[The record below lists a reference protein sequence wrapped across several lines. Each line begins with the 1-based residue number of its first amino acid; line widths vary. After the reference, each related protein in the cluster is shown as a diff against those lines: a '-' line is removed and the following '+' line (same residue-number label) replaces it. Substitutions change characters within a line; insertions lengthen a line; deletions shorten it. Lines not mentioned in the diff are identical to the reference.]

1 MTMEVVLL
9 TGMSGSG
16 KSVAINAL
24 EDAGFYCVD
33 NLPPE
38 LLFTLI
44 ALERERTGANKLRK
58 LSVAIDAR
66 SAASLPDLAAKLD
79 VLIAE
84 GVKIRSLFLDTKDDV
99 LVRRFSESRRPHPL
113 ARQSDDGNLH
123 ALLENIQTE
132 RELLAPLRERS
143 AVMDTSLLRP
153 AQLRAWVRQMVDAPE
168 ASLTLVFQSFAYK
181 HGVPLDADFVF
192 DVRMLPNPHY
202 VKDLRPLTGR
212 DQPVI
217 DYINAQPEALELI
230 DQIYTFLTRWLP
242 GLESDQRGYVTVAIG
257 CTGGQHRS
265 VYCVEQL
272 AWRFAST
279 HAVLRRHREQDG
291 R

>member
-24 EDAGFYCVD
+24 EDAGYYCVD

-38 LLFTLI
+38 LLFPLI
-44 ALERERTGANKLRK
+44 AIERERTGSARLRK
-58 LSVAIDAR
+58 LSVAMDAR

-79 VLIAE
+79 VLMAE
-84 GVKIRSLFLDTKDDV
+84 GVKIRALYLDASNDV
-99 LVRRFSESRRPHPL
+99 LVHRFSESRRPHPL
-113 ARQSDDGNLH
+113 ARQSDDESPQ
-123 ALLENIQTE
+123 ALLENIQSE

-143 AVMDTSLLRP
+143 AVVDTSLLRP
-153 AQLRAWVRQMVDAPE
+153 TQLRTWVRQMVEAPE

-217 DYINAQPEALELI
+217 DYIGAQAEATELL
-230 DQIYTFLTRWLP
+230 DDIYTFLNRWLP

-272 AWRFAST
+272 ANQFATS

>member
-1 MTMEVVLL
+1 MGMEIVLL

-24 EDAGFYCVD
+24 EDAGYYCVD

-38 LLFTLI
+38 LLFPLI
-44 ALERERTGANKLRK
+44 ALERERTGTARLRK
-58 LSVAIDAR
+58 LSVSMDAR

-79 VLIAE
+79 VLMAE
-84 GVKIRSLFLDTKDDV
+84 GVKIRSLFLDASNDV

-113 ARQSDDGNLH
+113 ARQNAPETPQ
-123 ALLENIQTE
+123 ALLDNIQDE
-132 RELLAPLRERS
+132 RELLASLRERS
-143 AVMDTSLLRP
+143 AVVDTSLLRP
-153 AQLRAWVRQMVDAPE
+153 LQLRTWVRQMVDAPE

-217 DYINAQPEALELI
+217 DYINAQPEALELL
-230 DQIYTFLTRWLP
+230 DQIHTFLSRWLP
-242 GLESDQRGYVTVAIG
+242 GLESDQRGYVTVAVG

-272 AWRFAST
+272 AQRFAGT